1 MLTYLKVF
9 CLLGGVSMALIL
21 QLWLIHCII
30 LKKQEHPSD
39 EESMDVTS
47 KSRKSP
53 RVKKAKQMPFA
64 KKGRTKW
71 WKLSKSGNV
80 DSKKSKKK
88 EKSKKTEKSK
98 ESVER
103 KSAESLEEPVP
114 DYHSP
119 FRSLELAPI
128 LSQSQE
134 LKSVTAAPPPPLFSS
149 SSPLPTPDPTPDA
162 GDEKP
167 PFASSPPR
175 KSAPRLEPLQW
186 PKRKKPEPSK
196 SIHGWE
202 WM

>member
-1 MLTYLKVF
+1 MLIVWLKTSILGINPEKHMAFADAVKHVKARQKLLDNLLMLTYLKVF

-30 LKKQEHPSD
+30 LKKQEQPSD

-64 KKGRTKW
+64 KKGKTKC
-71 WKLSKSGNV
+71 
-80 DSKKSKKK
+80 
-88 EKSKKTEKSK
+88 
-98 ESVER
+98 
-103 KSAESLEEPVP
+103 
-114 DYHSP
+114 
-119 FRSLELAPI
+119 
-128 LSQSQE
+128 QSQE
-134 LKSVTAAPPPPLFSS
+134 LKSVTAAPPPLFSS
-149 SSPLPTPDPTPDA
+149 SSPLPTLDATPDA

-175 KSAPRLEPLQW
+175 KSAPRLEPIQW